1 MSAAWRMEQWCH
13 FQKQQG
19 EFLFISAAT
28 NHLLLSTVYVECH
41 MIKRNMFSAA
51 TDAEHGIIL
60 LVSTY
65 QSGLLTAVE
74 SGSVANAEKLQNIKG
89 TE

>member
-1 MSAAWRMEQWCH
+1 
-13 FQKQQG
+13 
-19 EFLFISAAT
+19 
-28 NHLLLSTVYVECH
+28 

-65 QSGLLTAVE
+65 QSGLL
-74 SGSVANAEKLQNIKG
+74 SVANAEKLQNIKG

>member
-1 MSAAWRMEQWCH
+1 
-13 FQKQQG
+13 
-19 EFLFISAAT
+19 
-28 NHLLLSTVYVECH
+28 
-41 MIKRNMFSAA
+41 MFSAA

-74 SGSVANAEKLQNIKG
+74 SGSVANAEKPQNIKG